1 MLVCGLFREVTL
13 AVLPRL
19 YVEKLVLNKVSQFHC
34 CFRLATMLVCGLSR
48 EVMLALLPRL
58 YVEKLV
64 LNKVSQFHCCFRLAT
79 MLVCGLSREVTL
91 AVLPRLYVE
100 ELVLELGRRNIHP
113 LTDSSSREDLISLLC
128 DVMIEEYSRGRKAA
142 CTNRVQQQQHSTTTA
157 LQREHST
164 PTAVTRQ
171 ASGHESRNTTPSP
184 ATSTKTN
191 TSMERQRRP
200 SGQTNGSLGKQVSSS
215 VPVRETQPTE
225 YTGDVIVVEDDE
237 PELGHRTQEA
247 QSTEVPS
254 MSVRT
259 RQHSKL
265 QPSPVRTYQ
274 HSRPQPSPVQR
285 GRHTSSNSTE
295 PPACNTPDACSST
308 GTQRVLSPQ
317 ENNVRPYK
325 HMQRNSREVESPRE
339 ATSRDANEIQEVEQ
353 GSNIQPD
360 SSLSVGSMTTQQVE
374 GPGTE
379 GLKNM
384 ETNNYTKVVG
394 PGPTVI
400 PDNARV
406 QETPVVEATV
416 PEVIMD
422 VSNNLAEESSQKN
435 GHNNTTGAAKTVDSL
450 AVYSQEFF
458 NSDSARPPGFLQTMP
473 SISPSQSEPVFQTSN
488 AEGSISCP
496 VLLEALGTEGSS
508 SNDSLLGTQQPTCT
522 VTTSEEAMAIWQDLS
537 KRSQTTESDG
547 STTPSKRGKKRK
559 AYESS
564 RHVCQ
569 ECGYKAPSNCALV
582 IHMRKHTG
590 EKPYGC
596 DLCGYRTA
604 YKTSMV
610 AHTMK
615 HKGDKPYM
623 CGECGYRCVQKGHL
637 TEHMKIHINAGE
649 KYFHCGYNCGY
660 KTTEEHYLEIHTC
673 KNKPPQE
680 TQTTVQE

>member
-1 MLVCGLFREVTL
+1 MLVCELSAGQDAGVRAVSEVTL
-13 AVLPRL
+13 AMLPRL
-19 YVEKLVLNKVSQFHC
+19 YVE
-34 CFRLATMLVCGLSR
+34 
-48 EVMLALLPRL
+48 E
-58 YVEKLV
+58 LV

-157 LQREHST
+157 LQRKHST
-164 PTAVTRQ
+164 PTATRQ

-184 ATSTKTN
+184 ATSTKTT

-215 VPVRETQPTE
+215 VPVRETQRTE
-225 YTGDVIVVEDDE
+225 YIGDVIVVEDDE
-237 PELGHRTQEA
+237 PELGHGMQEA

-265 QPSPVRTYQ
+265 QPSPVLTHQ

-308 GTQRVLSPQ
+308 GIQRVLSPE
-317 ENNVRPYK
+317 ENNVRPYNQL
-325 HMQRNSREVESPRE
+325 QRTSGKEASPKE
-339 ATSRDANEIQEVEQ
+339 PASRDANATIPEIQEVEQ
-353 GSNIQPD
+353 RSNSQPD
-360 SSLSVGSMTTQQVE
+360 SSLNVGSTTTQGG

-379 GLKNM
+379 SLTNVEM
-384 ETNNYTKVVG
+384 NNHTETT
-394 PGPTVI
+394 
-400 PDNARV
+400 V
-406 QETPVVEATV
+406 QETSVLEAAV
-416 PEVIMD
+416 PEVIMNI
-422 VSNNLAEESSQKN
+422 SNNLTEDSSQNN
-435 GHNNTTGAAKTVDSL
+435 GHNNTTGAVRTVDSL

-458 NSDSARPPGFLQTMP
+458 NSGSARPPGFLQTMP

-496 VLLEALGTEGSS
+496 VLLEALGMEGSS
-508 SNDSLLGTQQPTCT
+508 SNDSLLGAQQPTCT

-547 STTPSKRGKKRK
+547 STTQSKRGKKRK

-673 KNKPPQE
+673 KNKPSQDTE
-680 TQTTVQE
+680 TTVQE